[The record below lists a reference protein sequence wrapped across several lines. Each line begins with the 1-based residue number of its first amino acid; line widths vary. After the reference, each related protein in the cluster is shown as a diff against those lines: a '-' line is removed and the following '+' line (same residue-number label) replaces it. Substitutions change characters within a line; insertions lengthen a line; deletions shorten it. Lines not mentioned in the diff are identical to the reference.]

1 MRLISWIGRAA
12 APWALGAAAIA
23 TGVGGCGNGADGVGS
38 CRQIEEA
45 RCRRAPSCSISLE
58 PPFHTSGGDVD
69 ACIRFYDIACLH
81 GLDVAE
87 PNNATINLCVSAI
100 ENLSTSCTIVSN
112 PASDPRCAWLAPAV
126 TPVVTVD
133 ASTED
138 AAPTL
143 DATTDATSD

>member
-12 APWALGAAAIA
+12 VPWGVGFAAIA

-58 PPFHTSGGDVD
+58 PPYHTSGGDVD

-87 PNNATINLCVSAI
+87 PSNATVDLCVSAI
-100 ENLSTSCTIVSN
+100 ETSPLCTIVSN
-112 PASDPRCAWLAPAV
+112 PASDPRCGWLAPAV

-138 AAPTL
+138 AATVL
-143 DATTDATSD
+143 DATTE